1 MENNWIELR
10 YQSEKRNSEKL
21 IQNGERKKSEIS
33 LQEIDK
39 SNSNQ
44 RSDLKMWNQ
53 TFDKDGRK
61 ESFTQIDKLGGAE
74 C

>member
-1 MENNWIELR
+1 MVQLVRTAEMENNWIELR

-44 RSDLKMWNQ
+44 RSDLKM
-53 TFDKDGRK
+53 
-61 ESFTQIDKLGGAE
+61 
-74 C
+74 